1 MLAVWKCPALAGSE
15 VGRSV
20 DPSSLVTRSGVGA
33 VRDEDQAHSDFVVAS
48 ASVDRADGLIGDLV
62 AAIGEGAA

>member
-33 VRDEDQAHSDFVVAS
+33 VRNEYQAHSDFVVAP

-62 AAIGEGAA
+62 AAIGEGTA